1 MDFSKNLA
9 ELEEILASL
18 EDEARP
24 LEETLAL
31 YERGVVLFKECFA
44 FIDSAEKK
52 IQILSEKD
60 LTDLGGI
67 NDGE

>member
-31 YERGVVLFKECFA
+31 YERGVALFKECFA
-44 FIDSAEKK
+44 FIDNAEKK

-60 LTDLGGI
+60 LAGLEGVQNGD
-67 NDGE
+67 

>member
-31 YERGVVLFKECFA
+31 YERGVVLFKECFT
-44 FIDSAEKK
+44 FIEGAEKK
-52 IQILSEKD
+52 IQVLSEEE
-60 LTDLGGI
+60 LTDLGGVD
-67 NDGE
+67 DGK